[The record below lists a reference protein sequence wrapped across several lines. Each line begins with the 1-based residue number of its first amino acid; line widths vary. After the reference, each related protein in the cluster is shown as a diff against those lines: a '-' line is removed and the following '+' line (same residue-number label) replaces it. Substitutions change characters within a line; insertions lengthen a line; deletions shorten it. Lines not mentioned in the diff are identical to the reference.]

1 MQLNSKR
8 KRHVPE
14 LNTSALPDLI
24 FTVLFFFM
32 IVTHM
37 RQTDVNMNVVTPSG
51 NELQKLQKRYAV
63 TYLYIGYDTDG
74 KMLMQLDKESVNIA
88 NLTTALQEKRS
99 HLPDDEKQYLTV
111 SVKADRKIPAK
122 VIGEVKAALRKA
134 NVLRISYTAT
144 ENIKKP

>member
-1 MQLNSKR
+1 
-8 KRHVPE
+8 
-14 LNTSALPDLI
+14 
-24 FTVLFFFM
+24 
-32 IVTHM
+32 
-37 RQTDVNMNVVTPSG
+37 
-51 NELQKLQKRYAV
+51 
-63 TYLYIGYDTDG
+63 
-74 KMLMQLDKESVNIA
+74 MQLDKESVNVA